1 MALPLNT
8 PQLREQLLQDF
19 GGLWVNWQGFAFDQ
33 QRRPLASGNSTIK
46 LGCEA
51 LIIPIPNTNKSR
63 QPFKSALTK
72 WLR

>member
-33 QRRPLASGNSTIK
+33 
-46 LGCEA
+46 
-51 LIIPIPNTNKSR
+51 
-63 QPFKSALTK
+63 
-72 WLR
+72 